1 MDMKS
6 YFESVVSR
14 CDSMLADLEKRNE
27 KAETV
32 EEIRSIGKEVSN
44 VQSQKAEAQRMLDG
58 LSKEV
63 VEERMNPVASYGMKQ
78 VTLREEVDPYST
90 IEYRTAFKD
99 YVQKGVDNFP
109 AIEQRANAFTVSS
122 DVGKIIPNTILNEF
136 IKEVSEK
143 HGQVY
148 AKVRKLSIQG
158 GVEIPISDLSA
169 VATWIGETEVSET
182 KKAGEINASISF
194 KYHTLELRM
203 AQTLLSSIVALDVF
217 EKEVVRIMVEAF
229 AKEMDMMIL
238 TGSGTAQ
245 PLGIL
250 NDARVTQ
257 VVEMTEE
264 EFADWTAWRKN
275 LFAKIP
281 LAKRGG
287 GEFMFTPATWET
299 YIMSMKDGENR
310 PLAKDGADA
319 VDGTYAGKFYGRDV
333 TFVEPIAIKDMATAE
348 AGDVVGV
355 FWVPNDY
362 VVNTN
367 LQLAYKRW
375 FDDNKNQW
383 INKGIVIT
391 DGKIADTSGCYI
403 IKKKVSA

>member
-6 YFESVVSR
+6 YFEGVVSR
-14 CDSMLADLEKRNE
+14 CDSTLADLKQRNE
-27 KAETV
+27 KAQTV
-32 EEIRSIGKEVSN
+32 EEIRSIGNEMSN

-78 VTLREEVDPYST
+78 ATLREEVDPYST

-109 AIEQRANAFTVSS
+109 AIEQRADAFTVSS

-250 NDARVTQ
+250 KDARVTQ

-264 EFADWTAWRKN
+264 EFADWTAWRKK
-275 LFAKIP
+275 LFATIP

-375 FDDNKNQW
+375 FNDDKNQW

-403 IKKKVSA
+403 IKKKVQA